1 MTLLPTVSASA
12 ESALRDAVAQE
23 LAAPQPE
30 AVQAFAAALG
40 ARASGG
46 AAGVLFYGSA
56 LRTGE
61 TDGLLDFYVLLDDLA
76 DWDAGRLAR
85 AGNAILP
92 PNVEYAE
99 HETADGGR
107 LRAKV
112 AIMTVAQFR
121 RHARWQSRDTT
132 IWTRFCQPA
141 ALAFARDD
149 AARDDIAAAIAVAAR
164 SAAWWAARLGPESG
178 PAEAF
183 WTALFRR
190 TYASELRVESAS
202 RPSDIVARAPERF
215 ARLLGLAWAAD
226 GLAFARHADGALAPA
241 IGAEDRR
248 QAEKAWKK
256 RRRLAKPLN
265 LARLAKA
272 AFTFSGGA
280 DYIAWKIE
288 RHSGHRIEVTP
299 FQRRLPLLAAA
310 PVLWRLWRRGVLR

>member
-1 MTLLPTVSASA
+1 MTPPSAPPAAA
-12 ESALRDAVAQE
+12 EIELRTEVARE
-23 LAAPQPE
+23 LSAPQPA
-30 AVQAFAAALG
+30 AVAAFAQALAERARG
-40 ARASGG
+40 A

-85 AGNAILP
+85 AANAALP

-99 HETADGGR
+99 HEAADGSR
-107 LRAKV
+107 LRAKI

-121 RHARWQSRDTT
+121 RHARWESRDTT
-132 IWTRFCQPA
+132 IWTRFAQPA
-141 ALAFARDD
+141 ALAFVRDD
-149 AARDDIAAAIAVAAR
+149 AARDAIAEAIAVAVR
-164 SAAWWAARLGPESG
+164 SAAWWAARLGPERG

-215 ARLLGLAWAAD
+215 ARLLELAWAAD
-226 GLAFARHADGALAPA
+226 GLAVDRSGGGELTPA
-241 IGAEDRR
+241 IDAAERAR
-248 QAEKAWKK
+248 GERAWKK

>member
-1 MTLLPTVSASA
+1 MSLDPAMSAPA
-12 ESALRDAVAQE
+12 ETALRDAVARE
-23 LAAPQPE
+23 LAAPQPD
-30 AVQAFAAALG
+30 AVRAFAAALG
-40 ARASGG
+40 ARAKGG

-76 DWDAGRLAR
+76 GWDAGRLAR
-85 AGNAILP
+85 AGAAILP

-99 HETADGGR
+99 HATPDGGR
-107 LRAKV
+107 LRAKI
-112 AIMTVAQFR
+112 AIMTLAQFR
-121 RHARWQSRDTT
+121 RHARWRSRDTT

-149 AARDDIAAAIAVAAR
+149 AARDGIAQAVAVAVR

-215 ARLLGLAWAAD
+215 ARLLELAWTAD
-226 GLAFARHADGALAPA
+226 GLPFTRDGEGALAPA
-241 IGAEDRR
+241 VGPDERMRAER
-248 QAEKAWKK
+248 AWKK

-288 RHSGHRIEVTP
+288 RHSGHKIEVTP